1 MAPLV
6 LHLVFRFDTGGLENG
21 VVNLINHMPPAAYR
35 HAVVA
40 LTEVVPGFAQRI
52 HRDDV
57 QFVSLHKAAGH
68 GCKLY
73 PRLFKQFRELRPSIV
88 HTRNLAALECQ
99 VPAALAG
106 VPVRLHS
113 EHGRDLVD
121 LHSNDRRFRWMRRLY
136 RPFVHN
142 YVALSRDL
150 ERCLTDEVRVAPD
163 RVMQIRNGV
172 DTVRFRPAAVPRPV
186 APGCPFNAPGL
197 WIIGTVGRMQ
207 AIKNQTC
214 LAEAFVR
221 VLKDQPSLRD
231 RLRLVMVGDGPM
243 RAQAQ
248 SILDN
253 AGLGALAWLPG
264 ERADVPEV
272 MQGLDCFVLP
282 SLSEGIS
289 NTILEAMACGLPVIT
304 ANVGGNAELVR
315 HGETGLLVPDCDVEP
330 FAGSI
335 LRLALQPAEAAAMG
349 RTARVL
355 AVSDFSVKTMVDRY
369 HSLYDRLLAERPA
382 TPRRA

>member
-6 LHLVFRFDTGGLENG
+6 LHVVFRFDTGGLENG
-21 VVNLINHMPPAAYR
+21 VVNLINHMSPAAYR

-40 LTEVVPGFAQRI
+40 LTDIVPGFAQRI
-52 HRDDV
+52 HRGDV

-68 GCKLY
+68 GFKLY
-73 PRLFKQFRELRPSIV
+73 PRLFKLFRELRPSIV

-150 ERCLTDEVRVAPD
+150 ERCLTDEVRVSPE

-172 DTVRFRPAAVPRPV
+172 DTVRFKPAAVPRPV

-214 LAEAFVR
+214 LADAFVR

-231 RLRLVMVGDGPM
+231 RLRLVMVGDGPL

-264 ERADVPEV
+264 ERVDVPEV

-289 NTILEAMACGLPVIT
+289 NTILEAMACGLPVI
-304 ANVGGNAELVR
+304 AADVGGNAELVR
-315 HGETGLLVPDCDVEP
+315 NGETGLLVPDCDVES

-335 LRLALQPAEAAAMG
+335 LRLAVQPTEAVAMG

-355 AVSDFSVKTMVDRY
+355 AESDFSVKTMVDRY
-369 HSLYDRLLAERPA
+369 HSLYDRLLAERPTA
-382 TPRRA
+382 PHRA